1 MYNLHVCG
9 GGWVGVCVAVCVC
22 VFPHPRILSSSHSMS
37 QHPKGLYRKYSTV
50 SSVCW
55 ELWHPPLQ
63 RVGTASCLY
72 LISVPLQRLIF
83 LAGKSL
89 VNAYCCIAHS
99 MFSAY
104 EYTYCLLTVFMLLL
118 LCCCLTHRG
127 CASPSL
133 QSLQDGCLLD
143 QTRLVNVAGPCLWES
158 CSNGCGHR
166 GWN

>member
-1 MYNLHVCG
+1 MLL
-9 GGWVGVCVAVCVC
+9 CVC
-22 VFPHPRILSSSHSMS
+22 VSSPTYPFFFS
-37 QHPKGLYRKYSTV
+37 QYESASQRFVPEVLNCVISVLGAVASSTAKGRH
-50 SSVCW
+50 C
-55 ELWHPPLQ
+55 
-63 RVGTASCLY
+63 RLY
-72 LISVPLQRLIF
+72 LNSVPLQRLIF

-99 MFSAY
+99 LFSAY

>member
-1 MYNLHVCG
+1 MLL
-9 GGWVGVCVAVCVC
+9 CVC
-22 VFPHPRILSSSHSMS
+22 VFPHPRILSSPHSTS
-37 QHPKGLYRKYSTV
+37 QLPKGLYRKYSTV

-63 RVGTASCLY
+63 KVGTVTVCRLY
-72 LISVPLQRLIF
+72 PNSFPLQRLIF
-83 LAGKSL
+83 LAVKSL
-89 VNAYCCIAHS
+89 ANAYCCIAHS
-99 MFSAY
+99 LFSAY
-104 EYTYCLLTVFMLLL
+104 EYTYCLLTVCVLLLL

-158 CSNGCGHR
+158 CANGCGRR